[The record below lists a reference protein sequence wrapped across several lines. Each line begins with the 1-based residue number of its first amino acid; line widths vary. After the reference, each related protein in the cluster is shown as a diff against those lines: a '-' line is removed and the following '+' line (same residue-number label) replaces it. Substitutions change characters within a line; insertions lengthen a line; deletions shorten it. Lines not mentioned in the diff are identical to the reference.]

1 MYPKTRPTIYFEQ
14 DLMYPV
20 NHMGQN
26 YQDEKYALSVS
37 LFVSFHSDLESKWAI
52 GGSEKKYPV
61 NKYNKE
67 SNGMALFLWQMGS
80 I

>member
-37 LFVSFHSDLESKWAI
+37 LFVSFHDDLESKLTI
-52 GGSEKKYPV
+52 GGPKLKYPV
-61 NKYNKE
+61 H
-67 SNGMALFLWQMGS
+67 
-80 I
+80 